1 MRARTAEAPESG
13 DRRQQH
19 SYPYDAFLSYDHDDQ
34 PVAYGIQR
42 GLHKVGRRLGQLHAL
57 RVFRDSTDLTA
68 SPDLWGKVTE
78 AMDQSRYLIVVLS
91 PHAVVSKWVDREV
104 AHWLEHRGPDRM
116 LFVVAGGT
124 VAWDEASARFDP
136 DRSDAALPSLTR
148 PGTLPTEP
156 LYVDVSKNAPW
167 DPEAALF
174 REKVTDL
181 AAPIHGKPKY
191 ELASEDLR
199 EQRKSRLFRRAAFV
213 VLALLTACAVAATVC
228 GKAGR
233 GPSERRS
240 RAPAEQRRGAAPG
253 LRSRRPAGWNQAR
266 RRRPR
271 TAEAARCRRARPGDR
286 RRRSFRRRG
295 QTPHHGQGRRCRG
308 ARVRCVVSADWSA
321 GGRHDPSRPGTA
333 VARCR
338 DRRIGRRR
346 VDRLPRRR
354 T

>member
-42 GLHKVGRRLGQLHAL
+42 GLHKVGRRFGQLHAL

-78 AMDQSRYLIVVLS
+78 AMGQSRYLIVVLS

-104 AHWLEHRGPDRM
+104 AHWLGQRGPDRM

-124 VAWDEASARFDP
+124 VAWDAASARFDP

-148 PGTLPTEP
+148 PGALPTEP

-199 EQRKSRLFRRAAFV
+199 EQRKSRRFRRAAFV
-213 VLALLTACAVAATVC
+213 LLALLTACAVAA
-228 GKAGR
+228 AGIAYVEKQVADR
-233 GPSERRS
+233 QREEAVRQRNNAEARRLASEAADQLAGTRPGGDVPALQKLLAADAL
-240 RAPAEQRRGAAPG
+240 APEIAAG
-253 LRSRRPAGWNQAR
+253 GVFDAASRR
-266 RRRPR
+266 R
-271 TAEAARCRRARPGDR
+271 TTVKVADV
-286 RRRSFRRRG
+286 
-295 QTPHHGQGRRCRG
+295 G
-308 ARVRCVVSADWSA
+308 ARVFGVSFGPA
-321 GGRHDPSRPGTA
+321 GQLVAVTTSPDGVPRLLDAETGESVGT
-333 VARCR
+333 
-338 DRRIGRRR
+338 
-346 VDRLPRRR
+346 
-354 T
+354 